1 LKVRQP
7 KETQMS
13 KGLVFWLIMILVL
26 FFWGWSRPWTGDR
39 WAAGMSLITFALFFL
54 LGWQVFGFVIR

>member
-1 LKVRQP
+1 
-7 KETQMS
+7 MS